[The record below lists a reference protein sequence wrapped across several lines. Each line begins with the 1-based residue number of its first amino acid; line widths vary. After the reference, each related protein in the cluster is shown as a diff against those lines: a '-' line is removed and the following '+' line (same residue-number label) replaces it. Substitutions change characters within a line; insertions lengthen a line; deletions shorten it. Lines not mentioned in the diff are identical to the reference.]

1 MNNDVN
7 KPIELEET
15 EMKREAVPLILP
27 DDFDLP
33 PELEERILKEMA
45 ELNKELDEKEKKR
58 TKRKGNIL
66 KIFTSVA
73 SVAAVVALFLVF
85 RPLHNHSVN
94 PKEDIKDLVESSSDS
109 NQTIENIDSNESVS
123 GYFYTIS
130 DTDFKGGIAHGDK
143 LYIIP
148 SGNKDGIPIKK
159 KVASVTNTGREWGR
173 DYFHVSITDSNRIVI
188 SVDNYV
194 IRHAHLY
201 VEIYYED
208 GSVYENEWD
217 LITGDPRVRFNPP
230 KIKKYVGDVFVPQY
244 YVVVVDENE
253 NVKTVNYM
261 KDTDRIIWYTDDSRY
276 VDDPKISIDEN
287 GTITCLG
294 TTYGYTTLVAKV
306 QDGGYGILSLKIAE
320 KPEESE

>member
-148 SGNKDGIPIKK
+148 SGNKDGIQIKT

-217 LITGDPRVRFNPP
+217 LI
-230 KIKKYVGDVFVPQY
+230 
-244 YVVVVDENE
+244 
-253 NVKTVNYM
+253 VKTVNYM